1 MRKGYS
7 IIEVLVA
14 VSILAIALPGL
25 IKWVTASRQTQ
36 VGSFRSEQAA
46 VLAQRTL
53 DSLAQ
58 LSRASRAPV
67 AAQDITFNG
76 ATYTLS
82 WNYLAGSEAAS
93 YASNK
98 PGQALVQFD
107 WKVGQVKRTTRLLG
121 VLP

>member
-1 MRKGYS
+1 MKKGYS
-7 IIEVLVA
+7 ILEVLMA
-14 VSILAIALPGL
+14 VIILAIALPGL

-58 LSRASRAPV
+58 LSRASRIPV

-76 ATYTLS
+76 APYTLS
-82 WNYLAGSEAAS
+82 WNYLAGSDVAS
-93 YASNK
+93 YASAK
-98 PGQALVQFD
+98 PGQALIQFD
-107 WKVGQVKRTTRLLG
+107 WKVGNAKRTTRLVG